1 MITTMHSDQNAS
13 PPRVEVITSVQR
25 RRRWPTAEKI
35 RLVEET
41 MQPGMSVSY
50 VARRAG
56 VAPSLLFNWRRRM
69 LEGGLQAV
77 QADEDVVGTSR
88 VRELE
93 RRVRELERLLGRK
106 TMEVEILKEALD
118 VARGKKTELAA
129 AIMER
134 SEGRFAMKAVADT
147 LAVARS
153 NLIERVS
160 RRAKSR
166 RPYRKAGDDELLAL
180 IRRLVDERP
189 TYGYRRIRRLINRQ
203 RKANGKPPVNGK
215 RVLRIMQANKLTLE
229 RHTGRRPG
237 RTHDGV
243 VIALR
248 SNIRWCSDHFE
259 LACRNGEI
267 VRVLFAIDAC
277 DREVMGWLAT
287 SAGISGEMVRDLMV
301 ACVERRFGISKAAH
315 PVEWLSD
322 NGSAYI
328 AKDTLDTATALGLK
342 LCFTPVRSPESNGI
356 AEAFV
361 KTFKRDYARLSILP
375 DAETVIALLPAW
387 FEDYNEVHP
396 HSGLKFLSPREFL
409 RLSA

>member
-1 MITTMHSDQNAS
+1 
-13 PPRVEVITSVQR
+13 
-25 RRRWPTAEKI
+25 
-35 RLVEET
+35 
-41 MQPGMSVSY
+41 
-50 VARRAG
+50 
-56 VAPSLLFNWRRRM
+56 
-69 LEGGLQAV
+69 
-77 QADEDVVGTSR
+77 
-88 VRELE
+88 
-93 RRVRELERLLGRK
+93 
-106 TMEVEILKEALD
+106 
-118 VARGKKTELAA
+118 
-129 AIMER
+129 
-134 SEGRFAMKAVADT
+134 MKAIADT

-153 NLIERVS
+153 NLIERMIRPAKPRGRY
-160 RRAKSR
+160 RRA
-166 RPYRKAGDDELLAL
+166 GDEELLAL
-180 IRRLVDERP
+180 IRRLVDGRP
-189 TYGYRRIRRLINRQ
+189 TYGYRRVTRLVNRQ
-203 RKANGKPPVNGK
+203 QKAEGKPAINGK
-215 RVLRIMQANKLTLE
+215 RVLRIMQANQLTLE

-259 LACRNGEI
+259 LSCRNDEI

-277 DREVMGWLAT
+277 DREIIAWSAT
-287 SAGISGEMVRDLMV
+287 SAGISGEMVRDLML
-301 ACVERRFGISKAAH
+301 ACVERRFGGSKAPH

-328 AKDTLDTATALGLK
+328 AKETLDIATALGLK

-375 DAETVIALLPAW
+375 DAATVITLLSAW